1 MTPGVEEE
9 WTLSI
14 AHDDAHLQLYL
25 DAFEAFARDVTG
37 A

>member
-14 AHDDAHLQLYL
+14 AHDDEPLQRYL
-25 DAFEAFARDVTG
+25 DAFEEFAKAVT